1 MVRMRRPMQKKPV
14 CDYGAKKMLFG
25 LLLFVFGLIK
35 YLGYGWDVALMTVG
49 ALIFVKGLIMKF
61 K

>member
-1 MVRMRRPMQKKPV
+1 MARMRRPEQKKLAYH
-14 CDYGAKKMLFG
+14 YGAKKMLFG
-25 LLLFVFGLIK
+25 LLLFVLGLVK
-35 YLGYGWDVALMTVG
+35 YLGYGWDVALMVVG